1 MAGFNKILKQLKSR
15 YDTNFTHQ
23 HQCQVCD
30 SLYRHVHDST
40 LKINKKQ
47 ACWVDV
53 DRDPA
58 ILSDTTSVS
67 HWAEGGGWVRA
78 RLKRHCWLVVS
89 IIRGL
94 WGTERLPSD
103 TIKSATTKQL
113 KGL

>member
-1 MAGFNKILKQLKSR
+1 MWIGTQQSYRTPPL
-15 YDTNFTHQ
+15 
-23 HQCQVCD
+23 
-30 SLYRHVHDST
+30 SLRIVY
-40 LKINKKQ
+40 
-47 ACWVDV
+47 
-53 DRDPA
+53 
-58 ILSDTTSVS
+58 
-67 HWAEGGGWVRA
+67 WAEGGGWVRA